1 MGRGWEGGNAELR
14 VRGFNLAPLSVVLV
28 NKENGEEH
36 NGEERIQFGIYS
48 YGFLGL
54 ELLRDPSKMLSSILW
69 DAEWLTALPGLP
81 PPVALK
87 MPRAQILEMVVYAK
101 TLKSFESKCI

>member
-1 MGRGWEGGNAELR
+1 MGQGWEGGNAELR

-28 NKENGEEH
+28 NEENGEEH

-54 ELLRDPSKMLSSILW
+54 ELLRDPSKNAFIH
-69 DAEWLTALPGLP
+69 
-81 PPVALK
+81 PVRCRVAHCFARPASACCFK
-87 MPRAQILEMVVYAK
+87 NA
-101 TLKSFESKCI
+101 